1 MSIDFDD
8 FYDILLLT
16 LMVLVLCF
24 GAYFIYNDEKQFR
37 KAHNYREI
45 NGIQLITVDGHDYIY
60 SNRKTIYHYES
71 CENPSHKK

>member
-8 FYDILLLT
+8 FYKSLLIFLG
-16 LMVLVLCF
+16 VLVLCF
-24 GAYFIYNDEKQFR
+24 CCYFIYNDEKQFR

-45 NGIQLITVDGHDYIY
+45 NGIQLITIDDHDYIY
-60 SNRKTIYHYES
+60 SNSKIICHYES